1 MALLIKLE
9 GMNRGNKATKEKNI
23 LRRENQR
30 VQSPVVG
37 QRRRNWEKAI
47 VATIQETG
55 KEWFDMKLD
64 FVSRTSEGSETILK
78 SFSKTTKRLLSVLW
92 KN

>member
-9 GMNRGNKATKEKNI
+9 GMNRGNEATKEKNI